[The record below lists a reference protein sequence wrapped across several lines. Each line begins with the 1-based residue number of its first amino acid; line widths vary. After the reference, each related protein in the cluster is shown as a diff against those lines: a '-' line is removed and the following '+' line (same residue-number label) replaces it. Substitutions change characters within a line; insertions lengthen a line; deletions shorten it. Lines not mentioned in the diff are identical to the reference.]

1 MCNTEELLAKNEIN
15 GVELEHLLSERKN
28 QRAEFFLV
36 DVREEYENNQK
47 RIVGGDYLIP
57 LSNFFNK
64 VQDIE
69 TLKSKHII
77 VTCKLGGRSSQA
89 QAQLRSLGF
98 EKVINL
104 SGGISNYKGEII

>member
-47 RIVGGDYLIP
+47 RIVGGD
-57 LSNFFNK
+57 
-64 VQDIE
+64 
-69 TLKSKHII
+69 
-77 VTCKLGGRSSQA
+77 
-89 QAQLRSLGF
+89 
-98 EKVINL
+98 
-104 SGGISNYKGEII
+104 